1 MLDFRSAERRRWLGQ
16 FLGQFIGEVRR
27 TAGNPWGWAFGFKG
41 PAPGRTHVDVII
53 KCRDSPSEYVLL
65 VDSVHSAGRRWWDLQ
80 RGNSSPKRNRL
91 DQCLLGSKESQKTV
105 YFVADS

>member
-16 FLGQFIGEVRR
+16 FLGQFIGEVRSA
-27 TAGNPWGWAFGFKG
+27 AGNPWGWAFGFKG
-41 PAPGRTHVDVII
+41 QSPGGTLGDVII

-65 VDSVHSAGRRWWDLQ
+65 VDSVHSAGRRRWDLQ

-91 DQCLLGSKESQKTV
+91 DQCLLGSKESQKGAV
-105 YFVADS
+105 FVANS